1 MLLNPKTQVVRE
13 IPVEIVK
20 EVPVYIKVIKG
31 GGEAER
37 ERERDSAS
45 LRHRDRYCVSCVW

>member
-1 MLLNPKTQVVRE
+1 VLLNPKTQVVRE